1 MNRWDHVRS
10 PNGLRTWNENRKGQ
24 KILIKACPPVNL
36 TGIYDKIR
44 SVRTFDVFVWL
55 FIVLFICCH
64 QDQLMAE
71 QLLEVATMLY
81 LLTY

>member
-1 MNRWDHVRS
+1 MYYGRYISLFHVCNPMS
-10 PNGLRTWNENRKGQ
+10 SCTWTDGITYVVPTVYVRGTKTESGQ

-55 FIVLFICCH
+55 L
-64 QDQLMAE
+64 
-71 QLLEVATMLY
+71 
-81 LLTY
+81 